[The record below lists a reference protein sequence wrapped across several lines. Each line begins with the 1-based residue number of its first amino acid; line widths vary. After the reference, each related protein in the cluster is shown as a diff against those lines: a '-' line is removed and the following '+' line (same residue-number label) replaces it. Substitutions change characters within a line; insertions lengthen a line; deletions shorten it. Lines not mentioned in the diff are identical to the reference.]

1 MPKRNAEDS
10 KGETGVSWLRDS
22 RVRWLIGIW
31 IAFGI
36 LMGGLVLAYIVE
48 RVYPLFC
55 HRARLPV
62 GDVQQEI
69 SHAIGLFSLLSIM
82 MAVLSASAYLIGFFM
97 QNKLRE
103 DFEVFKGQVEQH
115 LKDMQSELDHQ
126 LKERA
131 NSLGQDIQ
139 RKVESN
145 VVQNLA
151 HLFRDREG

>member
-151 HLFRDREG
+151 HFFRNREG